1 MPKPHLVL
9 SLQLAVFAIFLAAC
23 QRNVNLHLQSEI
35 PEPLVAKLPLSVGV
49 YYPDQFRRFAY
60 TENSEARGTWHIAS
74 GDSQVN
80 AFSRII
86 GDMFTD
92 FRELNTPTESAVELV
107 LVPEIAKMQF
117 ATPSETGFDYFEA
130 WVKYV
135 VRVTTGDGEPLP
147 EWRYTGYGQATAE
160 RFAGIETG
168 LAASLSD
175 ALRNGGAQLATGLP
189 EHPPVEQRIQRIG
202 L

>member
-1 MPKPHLVL
+1 MPKPHLAL
-9 SLQLAVFAIFLAAC
+9 FLQLAVFAVFLAAC
-23 QRNVNLHLQSEI
+23 QRNVNLHVQSEI
-35 PEPLVAKLPLSVGV
+35 PEPLVTKLPLSVGV

-60 TENSEARGTWHIAS
+60 TENSEARGTWHITS

-86 GDMFTD
+86 GDLFTD

-117 ATPSETGFDYFEA
+117 ATPAETGFDYFEA
-130 WVKYV
+130 WVEYV

-175 ALRNGGAQLATGLP
+175 ALRNAGAQLATGLP

>member
-1 MPKPHLVL
+1 MPKPHFALL
-9 SLQLAVFAIFLAAC
+9 LLLAFFTIGLTAC
-23 QRNVNLHLQSEI
+23 QKNVNLHVHSEI
-35 PEPLVAKLPLSVGV
+35 PQPLVTKLQLSVGV

-60 TENSEARGTWHIAS
+60 TENSEARGTWNITS
-74 GDSQVN
+74 GESQVN

-92 FRELNTPTESAVELV
+92 FRELNTPQESAVELV
-107 LVPEIAKMQF
+107 LTPEIAKMQF

-130 WVKYV
+130 WVEYV

-147 EWRYTGYGQATAE
+147 EWRYTGYGQATKE

-168 LAASLSD
+168 LSASLSD
-175 ALRNGGAQLATGLP
+175 ALRNAGAQLATGLP
-189 EHPPVEQRIQRIG
+189 DHPPVQQRIQRIG